1 MWMSVATC
9 VTIIVIS
16 MPSGSRPKAR
26 STLSVPLCHIVHRW
40 SSKNRSCSGV
50 ANIFQ
55 KATSA
60 TTQERTMAPTA
71 TKWTALLPYAFCRR
85 GPKAVLMAVP
95 RSGKNGMS
103 QSQDT
108 CAACAISVPWRAAT
122 AAAAFPACSAWA
134 RTAQSSGRIV
144 MRSLAEEVRLLDV
157 DGAEGLV
164 DGEHDGEPDGRL
176 GRRQDDHEDGEDLA
190 GEPARPL
197 DEMVEGDEV
206 HVGGVQE
213 ELDAHEDAD
222 RVPPGD
228 DGDHSEGEERR
239 ADGEEVGQA
248 DAAHKTVSLVSLIS
262 LRAITTAP
270 TSAAR
275 RTTEANSKG
284 KRYSV
289 RNATPRPAEVGSYEG
304 EATVFHG
311 AMNAM

>member
-1 MWMSVATC
+1 MSVATC

-16 MPSGSRPKAR
+16 MPSGSTPKER

-40 SSKNRSCSGV
+40 SSKKRSCSGV

-60 TTQERTMAPTA
+60 TMQERTIAPTA
-71 TKWTALLPYAFCRR
+71 TVWAARFPYRFCSR
-85 GPKAVLMAVP
+85 GPKAVLMAEP
-95 RSGKNGMS
+95 RSGKNGIS

-108 CAACAISVPWRAAT
+108 CAAWAISVPWRSAT
-122 AAAAFPACSAWA
+122 AAAASPACSAWA
-134 RTAQSSGRIV
+134 RIAERRSGRVV

-164 DGEHDGEPDGRL
+164 DGEHDGEPDRRL
-176 GRRQDDHEDGEDLA
+176 GRRQHDHEDGEDLA
-190 GEPARPL
+190 GEPARSF

-206 HVGGVQE
+206 HVGGVQD

-228 DGDHSEGEERR
+228 DGDHTEGEERR

-304 EATVFHG
+304 DATVFHG